1 MLPGCFSTS
10 HNPIFFVYRMIYLL
24 MILFCRWEIINVVLS
39 LLITI
44 FILNFMLQ
52 VLTRPPLQMRTTK
65 CLPGLTIVT
74 ISTWLFSN
82 PSQSHYIIVLA
93 FTFHCR
99 FDWVFV
105 MNLLSKNWTSNP
117 LMFLQVQNAM
127 VWRFNFVNRK
137 VLRLI
142 NFLAFE
148 NSILTSQ
155 SLLSY
160 VNLQNISPYLERFSD
175 L

>member
-1 MLPGCFSTS
+1 MIHFWCRFPLSLFFFLHAPWLLLNFTQS
-10 HNPIFFVYRMIYLL
+10 NFFVYRMIYLL

-137 VLRLI
+137 VKVDRFFSFWKFYI
-142 NFLAFE
+142 N
-148 NSILTSQ
+148 
-155 SLLSY
+155 
-160 VNLQNISPYLERFSD
+160 
-175 L
+175 